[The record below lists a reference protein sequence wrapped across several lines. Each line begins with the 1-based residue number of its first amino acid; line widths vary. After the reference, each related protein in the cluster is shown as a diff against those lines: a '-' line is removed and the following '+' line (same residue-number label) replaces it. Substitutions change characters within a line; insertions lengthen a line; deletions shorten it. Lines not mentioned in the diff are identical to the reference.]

1 MVCGKTWMGSPRRSS
16 FLDPNGVCFD
26 LDEPQPGWP
35 NYVVVKLPNQAWTTE
50 RAAKLQ
56 GQAGGGG
63 GLAGGVVWALIS
75 AEGMG
80 MKVLV

>member
-1 MVCGKTWMGSPRRSS
+1 MSHSQDGQTT
-16 FLDPNGVCFD
+16 
-26 LDEPQPGWP
+26 
-35 NYVVVKLPNQAWTTE
+35 YVVVKLPNQAWTTE